1 MEFTKEQLELIEK
14 LKAKKI
20 VFGGEKQRTIITLGN
35 PVVKLFEYAVD
46 NAITIIDLAE
56 VSDWVNAE
64 TGGGV
69 CLVDKDND
77 YIVIGVDFNQI
88 EYKAV
93 LAHELGHLMNIYV
106 RNDLSEKAA
115 DKVAAHIVGS
125 SYNKSLKKAFKYAF
139 LLKAKQMK
147 LSGINR
153 KLFKLVYWGTMQ
165 YRLWDMKR

>member
-35 PVVKLFEYAVD
+35 PVVKLFELAVVD
-46 NAITIIDLAE
+46 AITIVNLAE
-56 VSDWVNAE
+56 VSGWVNAE

-69 CLVDKDND
+69 CLVDKEND
-77 YIVIGVDFNQI
+77 HIVIGVDFDQI
-88 EYKAV
+88 EHKAV

-106 RNDLSEKAA
+106 LGDLSEKAA
-115 DKVAAHIVGS
+115 DKVAKYVVGAT
-125 SYNKSLKKAFKYAF
+125 YNKALKNAFKYAY
-139 LLKAKQMK
+139 LLKAKQLK
-147 LSGINR
+147 LSGFNR
-153 KLFKLVYWGTMQ
+153 KMFKLVYWGTMQ

>member
-1 MEFTKEQLELIEK
+1 MESTKEQLEKIEK
-14 LKAKKI
+14 LKAKK
-20 VFGGEKQRTIITLGN
+20 VVLNNEKQRSIITLGN
-35 PVVKLFEYAVD
+35 PMAKLFELAVVG
-46 NAITIIDLAE
+46 AITIIDLSK

-64 TGGGV
+64 VGGGV
-69 CLVDKDND
+69 CLIDSDND
-77 YIVIGVDFNQI
+77 FIVIGVDFDQI

-93 LAHELGHLMNIYV
+93 LAHELGHLMNIYI

-115 DKVAAHIVGS
+115 DKVAVHIVGS

-153 KLFKLVYWGTMQ
+153 KLFKFAYWMNVQ
-165 YRLWDMKR
+165 YRLWNMKR